1 MFLFGENIAVL
12 VGVIPLINA
21 VGKVDVGKLM
31 KRAFTL
37 LVAGPIVVMLGACA
51 VVSKPVRGEENA
63 TTEETSPAKVATA
76 GESSDAPDVLLTE
89 DILYDILV
97 GEIAGQRGQ
106 LDTAIE
112 SLGRAAKKTRDP
124 RLAERA
130 TRAAVYAKRY
140 EDALLYVRLWVE
152 LRPKS
157 EEAHERAASIFME
170 LQRPLQAAL
179 HFGSMIVIA
188 ADEKSQERAYRRV
201 AAVLGRQQDRVA
213 AIEVM
218 RTLVGKDKENAHAH
232 FALAYLA
239 VRTDDLDVAVES
251 ATEALRLKPDWDEAA
266 LFKAGILVSQ
276 KDTVKAQAFY
286 EKYLVGHPD
295 SVKVR
300 LNYARYL
307 VDVKQWEKARS
318 QFLQVLKDSPEDADA
333 LYAVGLLSLQTN
345 KLDDAAKYLEAA
357 LKLRPENQ
365 QTRIYLGQVAE
376 EKKDYAEAARWY
388 SEVILGE
395 HYFEAQTRLAV
406 VIARQG
412 DLEGA
417 RRRLHEI
424 EARSDEQRV
433 HLYLAEEQVLRE
445 AKRHKEALT
454 VLDGAL
460 DAIPADKDLL
470 YARALIEEKLGLVEL
485 TERDLR
491 LVLQQEPENAQA
503 LNALGYTLADRTERY
518 DEALELI
525 QRALTLKPD
534 DPFIL
539 DSMGWV
545 QYRLGNNEEA
555 IKHLRQALSI
565 RNDAEISA
573 HLGEVLWV
581 TGDRKQARTIWN
593 EALGDTPD
601 SEVLHGVIRKFNP

>member
-1 MFLFGENIAVL
+1 
-12 VGVIPLINA
+12 
-21 VGKVDVGKLM
+21 
-31 KRAFTL
+31 
-37 LVAGPIVVMLGACA
+37 
-51 VVSKPVRGEENA
+51 
-63 TTEETSPAKVATA
+63 
-76 GESSDAPDVLLTE
+76 PDVPLTE

-106 LDTAIE
+106 LDTALE
-112 SLGRAAKKTRDP
+112 SLGRAALKTRDP
-124 RLAERA
+124 RLVERT

-140 EDALLYVRLWVE
+140 EDALLYAQLWVE

-157 EEAHERAASIFME
+157 QEAHESIASILME
-170 LQRPLQAAL
+170 LQKPSQAAL
-179 HFGSMIVIA
+179 HFDSMLAIA

-213 AIEVM
+213 AVKVM
-218 RTLVGKDKENAHAH
+218 RTLVDKDKENAHAH

-251 ATEALRLKPDWDEAA
+251 ATETLRLKPDWDEAA

-276 KDTVKAQAFY
+276 KDNVKAQAFY
-286 EKYLVGHPD
+286 EKYLADHRD

-307 VDVKQWEKARS
+307 VDIKQWEKARS

-333 LYAVGLLSLQTN
+333 LYAVGLLSLQTHR
-345 KLDDAAKYLEAA
+345 LDDAAKYLGAA

-365 QTRIYLGQVAE
+365 QTRIYLGQVSE
-376 EKKDYAEAARWY
+376 ERKDYVEAARWY

-417 RRRLHEI
+417 RQRLHEI
-424 EARSDEQRV
+424 ETRSDEQRV

-445 AKRHKEALT
+445 AKRYKEALT

-545 QYRLGNNEEA
+545 QYRLGNNEES
-555 IKHLRQALSI
+555 IKYLKQALSI

-581 TGDRKQARTIWN
+581 IGDRQQARTVWD
-593 EALGDTPD
+593 EALENTPD
-601 SEVLHGVIRKFNP
+601 SEILRGVIRKFNP

>member
-1 MFLFGENIAVL
+1 LKDRGIYKKLHQIPFLARIL
-12 VGVIPLINA
+12 H
-21 VGKVDVGKLM
+21 
-31 KRAFTL
+31 
-37 LVAGPIVVMLGACA
+37 
-51 VVSKPVRGEENA
+51 
-63 TTEETSPAKVATA
+63 EETSPAKTA
-76 GESSDAPDVLLTE
+76 AVREGSDAPDVPLTE

-106 LDTAIE
+106 LDTALE
-112 SLGRAAKKTRDP
+112 SLGRAAQKTRDP
-124 RLAERA
+124 RLAERT

-140 EDALLYVRLWVE
+140 EDALLYAQLWVE

-157 EEAHERAASIFME
+157 QEAHEAIASILME

-179 HFGSMIVIA
+179 HFESMLAIA
-188 ADEKSQERAYRRV
+188 ADEKSQERAYRRI

-213 AIEVM
+213 AVKVM
-218 RTLVGKDKENAHAH
+218 RTLVDKDKENAHAH

-239 VRTDDLDVAVES
+239 VRTDDLDLAIEA
-251 ATEALRLKPDWDEAA
+251 ATEALSLEPDWDEAA
-266 LFKAGILVSQ
+266 LFKAGILVSR
-276 KDTVKAQAFY
+276 KDNVNAQAFY
-286 EKYLVGHPD
+286 ESYLADHRD

-307 VDVKQWEKARS
+307 VDIKQWEKART

-333 LYAVGLLSLQTN
+333 LYAVGLLSLQTHT
-345 KLDDAAKYLEAA
+345 LDDAAKYLEAA

-376 EKKDYAEAARWY
+376 ERKDYVEAARWY
-388 SEVILGE
+388 NEVILGE
-395 HYFEAQTRLAV
+395 YYFEAQTRLAV
-406 VIARQG
+406 VIAKKG

-417 RRRLHEI
+417 RQRLHEI
-424 EARSDEQRV
+424 ETRSDEQRV

-445 AKRHKEALT
+445 AKRYKEALT

-470 YARALIEEKLGLVEL
+470 YARALIAEKLGLVEF

-545 QYRLGNNEEA
+545 KYRLGNDAEA
-555 IKHLRQALSI
+555 IKYLKRALSI

-593 EALGDTPD
+593 EALENTPD
-601 SEVLHGVIRKFNP
+601 SEILRGVIRKFNP

>member
-1 MFLFGENIAVL
+1 
-12 VGVIPLINA
+12 LINA
-21 VGKVDVGKLM
+21 VGKADVGKLM

-37 LVAGPIVVMLGACA
+37 LVAGPMVIMLGACA
-51 VVSKPVRGEENA
+51 VVSKPVMGEENTA
-63 TTEETSPAKVATA
+63 TEETSTRKAAAV
-76 GESSDAPDVLLTE
+76 GESSDTPDVPLTE

-106 LDTAIE
+106 LDTALE
-112 SLGRAAKKTRDP
+112 SLGRAAQKTRDP
-124 RLAERA
+124 RLAERT

-140 EDALLYVRLWVE
+140 EDALLYAQLWVE

-157 EEAHERAASIFME
+157 QEAHESIASILME
-170 LQRPLQAAL
+170 LQKPSQAAL
-179 HFGSMIVIA
+179 HFDSMLAIA

-201 AAVLGRQQDRVA
+201 AAVLGRQHDRVA
-213 AIEVM
+213 AVKVM
-218 RTLVGKDKENAHAH
+218 RTLVDKDKENAHAH

-251 ATEALRLKPDWDEAA
+251 ATETLRLKPDWDEAA

-276 KDTVKAQAFY
+276 KDNVKAQAFY
-286 EKYLVGHPD
+286 EKYLANHRD

-307 VDVKQWEKARS
+307 VDIKQWEKART

-333 LYAVGLLSLQTN
+333 LYAVGLLSLQTHR
-345 KLDDAAKYLEAA
+345 LDDAAKYLEAA

-376 EKKDYAEAARWY
+376 ERKDYVEAARWY

-406 VIARQG
+406 VVARQG

-417 RRRLHEI
+417 RQRLHEI
-424 EARSDEQRV
+424 ETQSDEQRV

-445 AKRHKEALT
+445 AKRYKEALA

-460 DAIPADKDLL
+460 DAISADKDLL
-470 YARALIEEKLGLVEL
+470 YARALIAEKLGLVEF

-525 QRALTLKPD
+525 QRALALKPD

-545 QYRLGNNEEA
+545 QYRLGNNGEA
-555 IKHLRQALSI
+555 IKYLKQALSI

-573 HLGEVLWV
+573 HLGEVLWII
-581 TGDRKQARTIWN
+581 GDRTQARTIWD
-593 EALGDTPD
+593 EALENTPD
-601 SEVLHGVIRKFNP
+601 NEILRGVIRKFNP

>member
-1 MFLFGENIAVL
+1 
-12 VGVIPLINA
+12 
-21 VGKVDVGKLM
+21 
-31 KRAFTL
+31 
-37 LVAGPIVVMLGACA
+37 MLGACA
-51 VVSKPVRGEENA
+51 VVSKPVMGEENTA
-63 TTEETSPAKVATA
+63 AEETSTAKTVAVS
-76 GESSDAPDVLLTE
+76 ESSDAPDVPLTE

-106 LDTAIE
+106 LDTALE
-112 SLGRAAKKTRDP
+112 SLGRAAQKTRDP

-140 EDALLYVRLWVE
+140 EDALLYAQLWVG

-157 EEAHERAASIFME
+157 QEAHESIAFTLME
-170 LQRPLQAAL
+170 LQKPVQAAL
-179 HFGSMIVIA
+179 HFESMLALA

-213 AIEVM
+213 AVKVM
-218 RTLVGKDKENAHAH
+218 RTLVDKDIDNAHAH

-239 VRTDDLDVAVES
+239 VRTDDLDVAVGS

-276 KDTVKAQAFY
+276 KDNVKAQAFY
-286 EKYLVGHPD
+286 EKYLADHHD

-307 VDVKQWEKARS
+307 VDIKQWEKART

-333 LYAVGLLSLQTN
+333 LYAVGLLSLQTHR
-345 KLDDAAKYLEAA
+345 LDDAAKYLEAA

-376 EKKDYAEAARWY
+376 ERKDYVEAARWY

-406 VIARQG
+406 VVARQG

-417 RRRLHEI
+417 RQRLHEI
-424 EARSDEQRV
+424 ETQSDEQRV

-445 AKRHKEALT
+445 AKRYKEALA

-460 DAIPADKDLL
+460 DAISADKDLL
-470 YARALIEEKLGLVEL
+470 YARALIAEKLGLVEF

-525 QRALTLKPD
+525 QRALALKPD

-545 QYRLGNNEEA
+545 QYRLGNNGEA
-555 IKHLRQALSI
+555 IKYLKQALSI

-573 HLGEVLWV
+573 HLGEVLWII
-581 TGDRKQARTIWN
+581 GDRTQARTIWD
-593 EALGDTPD
+593 EALENTPD
-601 SEVLHGVIRKFNP
+601 NEILRGVIRKFNP

>member
-1 MFLFGENIAVL
+1 
-12 VGVIPLINA
+12 
-21 VGKVDVGKLM
+21 
-31 KRAFTL
+31 
-37 LVAGPIVVMLGACA
+37 MLGACA
-51 VVSKPVRGEENA
+51 VVSKPVMGEENA
-63 TTEETSPAKVATA
+63 VAAETSTKKAAAVAD
-76 GESSDAPDVLLTE
+76 SPDVPDVPLTE
-89 DILYDILV
+89 DILFDILV

-106 LDTAIE
+106 LDTALE
-112 SLGRAAKKTRDP
+112 SLGRAANKTRDP

-130 TRAAVYAKRY
+130 ARAAVYAKRY
-140 EDALLYVRLWVE
+140 EDALLYAQLWVE

-157 EEAHERAASIFME
+157 QEAHETVASVLMH

-179 HFGSMIVIA
+179 HFESMVAIA
-188 ADEKSQERAYRRV
+188 ANEKSQERAYRRV

-213 AIEVM
+213 ALKVM
-218 RTLVGKDKENAHAH
+218 RTLVDKDQKNAHAH

-239 VRTDDLDVAVES
+239 VRTDNLDVAVES
-251 ATEALRLKPDWDEAA
+251 VTKALVLQPHWDEAA

-276 KDTVKAQAFY
+276 KDNAKAQVFY
-286 EKYLVGHPD
+286 EEYLASYPD

-307 VDVKQWEKARS
+307 VDIKQWEKARS

-333 LYAVGLLSLQTN
+333 LYAVGLLSLQTQR
-345 KLDDAAKYLEAA
+345 LDDAAEYLEAA

-376 EKKDYAEAARWY
+376 EKKDYGEAARWY
-388 SEVILGE
+388 NEVILGE
-395 HYFEAQTRLAV
+395 YYFEAQTRLAV

-412 DLEGA
+412 DLEEA

-445 AKRHKEALT
+445 AKKYEEALAM
-454 VLDGAL
+454 LDGAL
-460 DAIPADKDLL
+460 NTIPADKDLL

-555 IKHLRQALSI
+555 IKYLRQALSI

-581 TGDRKQARTIWN
+581 IGDHQQARTIWN
-593 EALGDTPD
+593 EALENTPD
-601 SEVLHGVIRKFNP
+601 NEILRGVIRKFNP

>member
-63 TTEETSPAKVATA
+63 TTEETSPAKVAAA

-201 AAVLGRQQDRVA
+201 TAVLGRQQDRVA

-218 RTLVGKDKENAHAH
+218 RTLVDKDKENAHAH

-555 IKHLRQALSI
+555 IKYLKQALSI

-581 TGDRKQARTIWN
+581 VGDRQQARTVWD
-593 EALGDTPD
+593 EALENTPD
-601 SEVLHGVIRKFNP
+601 SDILRGVIRKFNP

>member
-1 MFLFGENIAVL
+1 
-12 VGVIPLINA
+12 LINA
-21 VGKVDVGKLM
+21 VGKADVGKLM

-37 LVAGPIVVMLGACA
+37 LVAGPMVIMLGACA
-51 VVSKPVRGEENA
+51 VVSKPVMGEGNTA
-63 TTEETSPAKVATA
+63 TEETSTRKAAAV
-76 GESSDAPDVLLTE
+76 GESSDTPDVPLTE

-106 LDTAIE
+106 IDTALE
-112 SLGRAAKKTRDP
+112 SLGRAAQKTRDP
-124 RLAERA
+124 RLAERT

-140 EDALLYVRLWVE
+140 EDALLYAQLWVE

-157 EEAHERAASIFME
+157 QEAHESIASILME
-170 LQRPLQAAL
+170 LRRPSQAAL
-179 HFGSMIVIA
+179 HFDSMLAIA

-213 AIEVM
+213 AVKVM
-218 RTLVGKDKENAHAH
+218 RTLVDKDKENAHAH

-251 ATEALRLKPDWDEAA
+251 ATETLRLKPDWDEAA

-276 KDTVKAQAFY
+276 KDNVKAQAFY
-286 EKYLVGHPD
+286 EKYLADHRD

-307 VDVKQWEKARS
+307 VDIKQWEKARS

-333 LYAVGLLSLQTN
+333 LYAVGLLSLQTHR
-345 KLDDAAKYLEAA
+345 LDDAAKYLEAA

-376 EKKDYAEAARWY
+376 ERKDYVEAARWY

-417 RRRLHEI
+417 RQRLHEI
-424 EARSDEQRV
+424 ETRSDEQRA

-445 AKRHKEALT
+445 AKRYEEALA

-545 QYRLGNNEEA
+545 QYRLGNNEES
-555 IKHLRQALSI
+555 IKYLKQALSI

-581 TGDRKQARTIWN
+581 VGDRQQARTVWD
-593 EALGDTPD
+593 EALENTPD
-601 SEVLHGVIRKFNP
+601 SDMLRGVIRKFNP

>member
-1 MFLFGENIAVL
+1 
-12 VGVIPLINA
+12 LINT
-21 VGKVDVGKLM
+21 VGKADVGRLM
-31 KRAFTL
+31 TRAFTL
-37 LVAGPIVVMLGACA
+37 LVTGPMVIMLGACA
-51 VVSKPVRGEENA
+51 VVSKPVMGEENTA
-63 TTEETSPAKVATA
+63 AEETSTAKTVAVS
-76 GESSDAPDVLLTE
+76 ESSDAPDVPLTE

-106 LDTAIE
+106 LDTALE
-112 SLGRAAKKTRDP
+112 SLGRAAQKTRDP

-140 EDALLYVRLWVE
+140 EDALLYAQLWVG
-152 LRPKS
+152 LRPKNQ
-157 EEAHERAASIFME
+157 EAHESIAFTLME
-170 LQRPLQAAL
+170 LQKPVQAAL
-179 HFGSMIVIA
+179 HFESMLALA

-213 AIEVM
+213 AVKVM
-218 RTLVGKDKENAHAH
+218 RTLVDKDIDNAHAH

-239 VRTDDLDVAVES
+239 VRTDDLDVAVGS

-276 KDTVKAQAFY
+276 KDNVKAQAFY
-286 EKYLVGHPD
+286 EKYLADHHD

-307 VDVKQWEKARS
+307 VDIKQWEKARA

-333 LYAVGLLSLQTN
+333 LYAVGLLSLQTHR
-345 KLDDAAKYLEAA
+345 LDDAAKYLEAA

-376 EKKDYAEAARWY
+376 ERKDYVEAARWY

-406 VIARQG
+406 VVARQG

-417 RRRLHEI
+417 RQRLHEI
-424 EARSDEQRV
+424 ETQSDEQRV

-445 AKRHKEALT
+445 AKRYKEALA

-460 DAIPADKDLL
+460 DAISADKDLL
-470 YARALIEEKLGLVEL
+470 YARALIAEKLGLVEF

-525 QRALTLKPD
+525 QRALALKPD

-545 QYRLGNNEEA
+545 QYRLGNNGEA
-555 IKHLRQALSI
+555 IKYLKQALSI

-573 HLGEVLWV
+573 HLGEVLWII
-581 TGDRKQARTIWN
+581 GDRTQARTIWD
-593 EALGDTPD
+593 EALENTPD
-601 SEVLHGVIRKFNP
+601 NEILRGVIRKFNP

>member
-1 MFLFGENIAVL
+1 M
-12 VGVIPLINA
+12 INT
-21 VGKVDVGKLM
+21 VGKADVGRLM
-31 KRAFTL
+31 TRAFTL
-37 LVAGPIVVMLGACA
+37 LVTGPMVIMLGACA
-51 VVSKPVRGEENA
+51 VVSKPVMGEENTA
-63 TTEETSPAKVATA
+63 AEETSTAKTVAVS
-76 GESSDAPDVLLTE
+76 ESSDAPDVPLTE

-106 LDTAIE
+106 LDTALE
-112 SLGRAAKKTRDP
+112 SLGRAAQKTRDP

-140 EDALLYVRLWVE
+140 EDALLYAQLWVG
-152 LRPKS
+152 LRPKNQ
-157 EEAHERAASIFME
+157 EAHESIAFTLME
-170 LQRPLQAAL
+170 LQKPVQAAL
-179 HFGSMIVIA
+179 HFESMLALA

-213 AIEVM
+213 AVKVM
-218 RTLVGKDKENAHAH
+218 RTLVDKDIDNAHAH

-239 VRTDDLDVAVES
+239 VRTDDLDVAVGS

-276 KDTVKAQAFY
+276 KDNVKAQAFY
-286 EKYLVGHPD
+286 EKYLADHHD

-307 VDVKQWEKARS
+307 VDIKQWEKARA

-333 LYAVGLLSLQTN
+333 LYAVGLLSLQTHR
-345 KLDDAAKYLEAA
+345 LDDAAKYLEAA

-376 EKKDYAEAARWY
+376 ERKDYVEAARWY

-406 VIARQG
+406 VVARQG

-417 RRRLHEI
+417 RQRLHEI
-424 EARSDEQRV
+424 ETQSDEQRV

-445 AKRHKEALT
+445 AKRYKEALA

-460 DAIPADKDLL
+460 DAISADKDLL
-470 YARALIEEKLGLVEL
+470 YARALIAEKLGLVEF

-525 QRALTLKPD
+525 QRALALKPD

-545 QYRLGNNEEA
+545 QYRLGNNGEA
-555 IKHLRQALSI
+555 IKYLKQALSI

-573 HLGEVLWV
+573 HLGEVLWII
-581 TGDRKQARTIWN
+581 GDRTQARTIWD
-593 EALGDTPD
+593 EALENTPD
-601 SEVLHGVIRKFNP
+601 NEILRGVIRKFNP

>member
-1 MFLFGENIAVL
+1 MID
-12 VGVIPLINA
+12 A
-21 VGKVDVGKLM
+21 VGKADVGKLM
-31 KRAFTL
+31 KRVFTL
-37 LVAGPIVVMLGACA
+37 LVAGPMVMMLGACA
-51 VVSKPVRGEENA
+51 VVSKPVMGEENTA
-63 TTEETSPAKVATA
+63 TEETSPAKTA
-76 GESSDAPDVLLTE
+76 AVSEGSDAPDVPLTE

-106 LDTAIE
+106 LDMALE

-140 EDALLYVRLWVE
+140 EDALLYAQLWVE

-157 EEAHERAASIFME
+157 QEAHEAIASILME

-179 HFGSMIVIA
+179 HFESMLAIA
-188 ADEKSQERAYRRV
+188 ADEKSQERAYRRI

-213 AIEVM
+213 AVKVM
-218 RTLVGKDKENAHAH
+218 RTLVDKDKENAHAH

-239 VRTDDLDVAVES
+239 VRTDDLDLAVEA
-251 ATEALRLKPDWDEAA
+251 ATEALNLEPDWDEAA
-266 LFKAGILVSQ
+266 LFKAGILVSR
-276 KDTVKAQAFY
+276 KDNVNAQAFY
-286 EKYLVGHPD
+286 ESYLADHRD

-307 VDVKQWEKARS
+307 VDIKQWEKART

-333 LYAVGLLSLQTN
+333 LYAVGLLSLQTHT
-345 KLDDAAKYLEAA
+345 LDDAAKYLEAA

-376 EKKDYAEAARWY
+376 ERKDYVEAARWY
-388 SEVILGE
+388 NEVILGE
-395 HYFEAQTRLAV
+395 YYFEAQTRLAV
-406 VIARQG
+406 VIAKKG

-417 RRRLHEI
+417 RQRLHEI
-424 EARSDEQRV
+424 ETRSDEQRV

-445 AKRHKEALT
+445 AKRYKEALT

-470 YARALIEEKLGLVEL
+470 YARALIAEKLGLVEF

-545 QYRLGNNEEA
+545 KYRLGNDAEA
-555 IKHLRQALSI
+555 IKYLKRALSI

-593 EALGDTPD
+593 EAIGNTPD
-601 SEVLHGVIRKFNP
+601 SEILRGVIRKFNP

>member
-12 VGVIPLINA
+12 VGAMSLNNA
-21 VGKVDVGKLM
+21 VGKADVGKLM
-31 KRAFTL
+31 KRALTL
-37 LVAGPIVVMLGACA
+37 LVAGPMVIMLGACA
-51 VVSKPVRGEENA
+51 VVSKPVMGEENTA
-63 TTEETSPAKVATA
+63 TEETSTGKAAAVAD
-76 GESSDAPDVLLTE
+76 SSDAPDVLLTE

-106 LDTAIE
+106 LDTALE

-130 TRAAVYAKRY
+130 TRTAVYAKRY
-140 EDALLYVRLWVE
+140 EDALLYAQLWVE
-152 LRPKS
+152 LQPKS
-157 EEAHERAASIFME
+157 EEAHETVASILME

-179 HFGSMIVIA
+179 HFESMVAIA
-188 ADEKSQERAYRRV
+188 ANEKSQERVYRRA
-201 AAVLGRQQDRVA
+201 AAVLGRQKDRVA

-218 RTLVGKDKENAHAH
+218 RTLVDKDKENAHAH

-239 VRTDDLDVAVES
+239 VRTDNLDVAVES

-276 KDTVKAQAFY
+276 KDNVKAQAFY
-286 EKYLVGHPD
+286 EDYLADHRD

-307 VDVKQWEKARS
+307 VDIKQWEKARS
-318 QFLQVLKDSPEDADA
+318 HFIQVLRDSPEDADA
-333 LYAVGLLSLQTN
+333 LYAVGLLSLQTHR
-345 KLDDAAKYLEAA
+345 LDDAAKYLEAA
-357 LKLRPENQ
+357 LKLRPANQ

-376 EKKDYAEAARWY
+376 EKRDYTEAARWY
-388 SEVILGE
+388 NEVILGE

-445 AKRHKEALT
+445 AKRYKEAQT

-460 DAIPADKDLL
+460 EVIPADKDLL

-525 QRALTLKPD
+525 QRALALNPD

-555 IKHLRQALSI
+555 IKYLRQALSI

-593 EALGDTPD
+593 EAIGNTPD
-601 SEVLHGVIRKFNP
+601 SEILRGVIRKFNP

>member
-12 VGVIPLINA
+12 VGAMSLINA
-21 VGKVDVGKLM
+21 VGKADVGKLM

-37 LVAGPIVVMLGACA
+37 LVAGPMVIMLGACA
-51 VVSKPVRGEENA
+51 VVSKPVMGEENTA
-63 TTEETSPAKVATA
+63 TEETSMGKAAAVAD
-76 GESSDAPDVLLTE
+76 SSDAPDVLLTE

-140 EDALLYVRLWVE
+140 EDALLYAQLWVE

-157 EEAHERAASIFME
+157 QEAHETVASVLME
-170 LQRPLQAAL
+170 LQRPSQAAL
-179 HFGSMIVIA
+179 HFESMVAIA

-201 AAVLGRQQDRVA
+201 AAVLGRQKDRVA

-218 RTLVGKDKENAHAH
+218 RTLVDKDKENAHAH

-239 VRTDDLDVAVES
+239 VRTDDLDVAVQS

-266 LFKAGILVSQ
+266 LFKAGILISQ
-276 KDTVKAQAFY
+276 KDNVRAQAFY
-286 EKYLVGHPD
+286 EDYLADHRD

-307 VDVKQWEKARS
+307 VDIKQWEKARS
-318 QFLQVLKDSPEDADA
+318 HFLQVLRDSPEDADA
-333 LYAVGLLSLQTN
+333 LYAVGLLSLQTHR
-345 KLDDAAKYLEAA
+345 LDDAAKYLEAA

-376 EKKDYAEAARWY
+376 EKRDYTEAARWY
-388 SEVILGE
+388 NEVILGE

-445 AKRHKEALT
+445 AKRYKEAKT

-460 DAIPADKDLL
+460 EAIPADKDLL

-525 QRALTLKPD
+525 QRALALNPD

-555 IKHLRQALSI
+555 IKYLKQALSI

-601 SEVLHGVIRKFNP
+601 SEILRGVIRKFTP

>member
-1 MFLFGENIAVL
+1 MS
-12 VGVIPLINA
+12 LINA
-21 VGKVDVGKLM
+21 VRKADVGKLM

-37 LVAGPIVVMLGACA
+37 LMVGPMVIMLGACA
-51 VVSKPVRGEENA
+51 VVSKPVMGEENTA
-63 TTEETSPAKVATA
+63 TEETSTGKAAAVAD
-76 GESSDAPDVLLTE
+76 SSDAPDVLLTE

-106 LDTAIE
+106 FDTAVE

-130 TRAAVYAKRY
+130 TRAAVSAKRY
-140 EDALLYVRLWVE
+140 EDALLYAQLWVE

-157 EEAHERAASIFME
+157 EEAHERVASTLMA

-179 HFGSMIVIA
+179 HFENMLALA
-188 ADEKSQERAYRRV
+188 ADEKSRGRVYRRV
-201 AAVLGRQQDRVA
+201 AAVLGRQKDRVA

-218 RTLVGKDKENAHAH
+218 RTLVDKNKENAHAH

-239 VRTDDLDVAVES
+239 VRTDNLDVAVQS

-276 KDTVKAQAFY
+276 KDDVEAQAFY

-307 VDVKQWEKARS
+307 VDIKQWEKARS
-318 QFLQVLKDSPEDADA
+318 HFLQVLRDSPEDADA
-333 LYAVGLLSLQTN
+333 LYAVGLLSLQTQR
-345 KLDDAAKYLEAA
+345 LDDAAKFLEAA

-365 QTRIYLGQVAE
+365 QARIYLGQVAE

-388 SEVILGE
+388 NEVILGE

-424 EARSDEQRV
+424 DARSDEQRV

-445 AKRHKEALT
+445 AKKHKEALT

-525 QRALTLKPD
+525 QRALTLKPE

-555 IKHLRQALSI
+555 IKYLRQALAI

-581 TGDRKQARTIWN
+581 TGDRKQAKTIWN
-593 EALGDTPD
+593 EAIGNTPD
-601 SEVLHGVIRKFNP
+601 SDILRGVIRKFDP

>member
-12 VGVIPLINA
+12 VGDMSLINS
-21 VGKVDVGKLM
+21 VGKADVGKLM

-37 LVAGPIVVMLGACA
+37 LVAGPMLIMLGACA
-51 VVSKPVRGEENA
+51 VVSKPVMGEENTA
-63 TTEETSPAKVATA
+63 TEQTSTGKAAAVAD
-76 GESSDAPDVLLTE
+76 SSDAPDVLLTE

-130 TRAAVYAKRY
+130 TRAAIHAKRY
-140 EDALLYVRLWVE
+140 EDALLYAQLWVE

-157 EEAHERAASIFME
+157 QEAHETVASVLME

-179 HFGSMIVIA
+179 HFESMVAIA
-188 ADEKSQERAYRRV
+188 ANEKSQERAYRRV

-218 RTLVGKDKENAHAH
+218 RTLVDKDKENAHAH

-266 LFKAGILVSQ
+266 LFKAGILISQ
-276 KDTVKAQAFY
+276 KDNVKAQAFY
-286 EKYLVGHPD
+286 EDYLADHRD

-307 VDVKQWEKARS
+307 VDIKQWEKARS
-318 QFLQVLKDSPEDADA
+318 HFLQVLRDSPEDADA
-333 LYAVGLLSLQTN
+333 LYAVGLLSLQTHR
-345 KLDDAAKYLEAA
+345 LDDAAKYLEAA
-357 LKLRPENQ
+357 LKLRPANQ

-376 EKKDYAEAARWY
+376 EKRDYTEAARWY
-388 SEVILGE
+388 NEVILGE

-406 VIARQG
+406 VTARQG

-445 AKRHKEALT
+445 AKRYKEAKT
-454 VLDGAL
+454 VLDDAL
-460 DAIPADKDLL
+460 EAIPADKDLL

-525 QRALTLKPD
+525 QRALALNPD

-555 IKHLRQALSI
+555 IKYLKQALSI

-581 TGDRKQARTIWN
+581 IGDRKQAKTIWN

-601 SEVLHGVIRKFNP
+601 SEILRGVIRKFTP

>member
-1 MFLFGENIAVL
+1 ML
-12 VGVIPLINA
+12 VGVISLTNV
-21 VGKVDVGKLM
+21 VGKADMGKLM
-31 KRAFTL
+31 NRAFTL
-37 LVAGPIVVMLGACA
+37 LVAGSMVIMLGACA
-51 VVSKPVRGEENA
+51 VVSKPVMGEEHTA
-63 TTEETSPAKVATA
+63 TEETSTGKAAAV
-76 GESSDAPDVLLTE
+76 GESSDAPDVRLTE

-106 LDTAIE
+106 LDTALE
-112 SLGRAAKKTRDP
+112 SLGRAAQKTRDP

-140 EDALLYVRLWVE
+140 EDALLYAQLWVE

-157 EEAHERAASIFME
+157 QDAHQLIASILME
-170 LQRPLQAAL
+170 LQRPSQAAL
-179 HFGSMIVIA
+179 HFENMLAIA
-188 ADEKSQERAYRRV
+188 ADEKSQDHAYRRV

-213 AIEVM
+213 AVKVM
-218 RTLVGKDKENAHAH
+218 RTLVGKDNENAHAH

-286 EKYLVGHPD
+286 EKYLAGHRD
-295 SVKVR
+295 STKVR
-300 LNYARYL
+300 FNYARYL
-307 VDVKQWEKARS
+307 VDIKQWEKARS
-318 QFLQVLKDSPEDADA
+318 QFLQVLKDSSEDADA
-333 LYAVGLLSLQTN
+333 LYAVGLLSLQTQR
-345 KLDDAAKYLEAA
+345 LDDAAKYLEAA

-376 EKKDYAEAARWY
+376 ERKDYVEAARWY

-406 VIARQG
+406 VIAKQG
-412 DLEGA
+412 NLEGA
-417 RRRLHEI
+417 RQHLHEI
-424 EARSDEQRV
+424 ETRSDEQRV

-445 AKRHKEALT
+445 AKRYEEALT

-555 IKHLRQALSI
+555 IKYLKQALSV

-581 TGDRKQARTIWN
+581 TGDHKQARTIWN
-593 EALGDTPD
+593 EALENTPD
-601 SEVLHGVIRKFNP
+601 SEILRGVIRKFNP

>member
-1 MFLFGENIAVL
+1 MS
-12 VGVIPLINA
+12 LINA
-21 VGKVDVGKLM
+21 VRKADVGKLM
-31 KRAFTL
+31 KRSFTL
-37 LVAGPIVVMLGACA
+37 LVAGPMVIMLGACA
-51 VVSKPVRGEENA
+51 VVSKPVMGEENTA
-63 TTEETSPAKVATA
+63 TEETSTGKAAAVAD
-76 GESSDAPDVLLTE
+76 SSDAPDVPLTE

-106 LDTAIE
+106 FDTAVE

-130 TRAAVYAKRY
+130 TRAAVSAKRY
-140 EDALLYVRLWVE
+140 EDALLYAQLWVE

-157 EEAHERAASIFME
+157 EEAHERVASTLMA

-179 HFGSMIVIA
+179 HFENMLALA
-188 ADEKSQERAYRRV
+188 ADEKSRGRVYRRV
-201 AAVLGRQQDRVA
+201 GAVLGRQQDRVA

-218 RTLVGKDKENAHAH
+218 RTLVDKNKENAHAH

-276 KDTVKAQAFY
+276 KDDVEAQAFY

-307 VDVKQWEKARS
+307 VDIKQWEKARS

-333 LYAVGLLSLQTN
+333 LYASGLLSLQTQR
-345 KLDDAAKYLEAA
+345 LDDAAKYLEAA
-357 LKLRPENQ
+357 VKLRPENQ

-388 SEVILGE
+388 NEVILGE

-445 AKRHKEALT
+445 AKKHKEALT

-525 QRALTLKPD
+525 QRALTLKPE

-555 IKHLRQALSI
+555 IKYLRQALSI

-593 EALGDTPD
+593 EAIGNTPD
-601 SEVLHGVIRKFNP
+601 SDILRGVIRKFDP